1 MQDESDDGMPQKPAN
16 ARGRQRARAAPQP
29 LDQARLND
37 LALGYAARFATT
49 RAKLARY
56 LARKLK
62 ERGWAGSAPADIAA
76 LIDRLAALGYV
87 DDAAFAAMK
96 GRAMAA
102 RGLGSRRVAQALAA
116 AGVGPDDRGAAPD
129 APQALA
135 IAVDFARR
143 KRLGPFARSVVDD
156 QKLRQKALAAMLRAG
171 HSLDVARRV
180 LAADSVAAAE
190 GLSADEPG

>member
-1 MQDESDDGMPQKPAN
+1 MQDESDRSRRQDRAK
-16 ARGRQRARAAPQP
+16 GRVRREPQP

-49 RAKLARY
+49 RARLAHY
-56 LARKLK
+56 LNRKLK
-62 ERGWAGSAPADIAA
+62 ERGWAATQPADIAA

-102 RGLGSRRVAQALAA
+102 RGLGSRRVAEALAA
-116 AGVGPDDRGAAPD
+116 AGVAPDDRGEVPD

-135 IAVDFARR
+135 IAVAFARR
-143 KRLGPFARSVVDD
+143 KRLGPFARTINDD
-156 QKLRQKALAAMLRAG
+156 PKLRQKALAAMLRAG
-171 HSLDVARRV
+171 HALDVARRV
-180 LAADSVAAAE
+180 LAAGSVAAAE
-190 GLSADEPG
+190 ALGTDAAG